1 MVLDVEFDHV
11 GFIVNDLAAG
21 ANAWRALGFELSPI
35 SPQMGL
41 NATGEFEPW
50 ATANQC
56 AVFENGYL
64 ELIGI
69 HRPEYFNP
77 WERFLQRGDGAHI
90 AAFRCDVADE
100 TYARLAELSA
110 DFQPPVQRR
119 RDAPYWDEGKW
130 TSREMRFRN
139 IFSRDEQCREARYII
154 IEHQTPEVL
163 WQPHLT
169 TQPNA
174 VTSLVSMSFVAADE
188 PVHERLA
195 LLGNAQANC
204 FRCTRGGHVE
214 LLTPKTWQTRFP
226 GCGEPRLDAIS
237 SCTVATDNLAALR
250 ARLDKNA
257 VQYYHDADEQRLWIA
272 PAFANGTV
280 IEFIPSI

>member
-1 MVLDVEFDHV
+1 
-11 GFIVNDLAAG
+11 
-21 ANAWRALGFELSPI
+21 
-35 SPQMGL
+35 
-41 NATGEFEPW
+41 
-50 ATANQC
+50 
-56 AVFENGYL
+56 
-64 ELIGI
+64 
-69 HRPEYFNP
+69 
-77 WERFLQRGDGAHI
+77 
-90 AAFRCDVADE
+90 
-100 TYARLAELSA
+100 
-110 DFQPPVQRR
+110 
-119 RDAPYWDEGKW
+119 
-130 TSREMRFRN
+130 MRFRN

-154 IEHQTPEVL
+154 IEHQTPDVL

-204 FRCTRGGHVE
+204 FRCIRGGHVE

-226 GCGEPRLDAIS
+226 GCGEPRLDAIG
-237 SCTVATDNLAALR
+237 SCTVATDNLDALS

-280 IEFIPSI
+280 IEFIPST